1 MNRWIV
7 KAGTWASKP
16 LSITEAAT
24 LAEKLV
30 NVSEFYCDV
39 TIEFYGTPIAESAT
53 FTNTPSNGIK
63 ECLMCRDLHDRSGD
77 YCTRCKRIS
86 VDEERTCRLT
96 NEENRCNHWS
106 ECYAGCD
113 CEKLPNINDDTT
125 CY

>member
-1 MNRWIV
+1 MGRPNSAIAESKVSGERGGWGHFDNKEKTMNQWIV

-53 FTNTPSNGIK
+53 FTNAPSNGIK
-63 ECLMCRDLHDRSGD
+63 ECLMCRDLHDRSGG

-86 VDEERTCRLT
+86 VDEECAR
-96 NEENRCNHWS
+96 
-106 ECYAGCD
+106 G
-113 CEKLPNINDDTT
+113 
-125 CY
+125 